1 MPAKP
6 SLKTHS
12 YELLSPAVP
21 EFPLICTGIRDS
33 ILFKELRIW
42 LKQKPHFSIHFLFLE
57 ENSQLQQHVITLCGS
72 AFCFYR
78 DKDLYLSMKS
88 SYKELKY
95 VWTLLCCEEL
105 EMQTG
110 SWILISLTWHK
121 TKATAFAMRA
131 SVQIYLGLAVSR
143 RWSCNFQELVNSAA
157 ICGCF
162 SDASSYS
169 FSM

>member
-1 MPAKP
+1 MTAKP

-12 YELLSPAVP
+12 HELLSPTVL
-21 EFPLICTGIRDS
+21 EFPFICTGIRDS
-33 ILFKELRIW
+33 ILFKEFRIW
-42 LKQKPHFSIHFLFLE
+42 LKQKPRFSNHFLFLE

-78 DKDLYLSMKS
+78 DKDLKLPTKS

-95 VWTLLCCEEL
+95 VWTLLFCEEL

-121 TKATAFAMRA
+121 TKATAFAMRVR
-131 SVQIYLGLAVSR
+131 VQIYLGLAVSR
-143 RWSCNFQELVNSAA
+143 RWSCNFQ
-157 ICGCF
+157 
-162 SDASSYS
+162 
-169 FSM
+169 